1 MCGVYGYR
9 YKEGITWIKIY
20 CKVLA
25 WSIMRLVNRQK
36 NYHDRCDRLN
46 RIVNWLV
53 DVYSDYSKG
62 GQKVC

>member
-1 MCGVYGYR
+1 ME
-9 YKEGITWIKIY
+9 KLY
-20 CKVLA
+20 CKLLA

-36 NYHDRCDRLN
+36 TYHDRCDRLN

-62 GQKVC
+62 GKEHASITES